1 MGVFTRAAPANNPD
15 GAPPPPLN
23 TPRGLTAGAQRIK
36 ISDKQATEKLRQAQ
50 ADDADWQRRS
60 WDAYED
66 TGEIH
71 FAFNLVGNVISRIR
85 FYPAADVSPNVAPAY
100 VSDVKDLTPGIGE
113 AAKAAMRRISDT
125 QGDFSSLARHM
136 AINLSVPGECYLV
149 QIPARTT
156 LSEHGTTT
164 EPESWEIRSKDEIIV
179 SNDRNPT
186 IRVRSR
192 PGDKDADLITLPK
205 TSFVGRIWRRNP
217 RYSKLADSSMRAIL
231 DLVDEL
237 MLLNATFKA
246 TARSRLNSGIL
257 FVPDGL
263 SASSPSQFPATV
275 EGEDGVL
282 VPLDP
287 TEPLPADIDEFEEAL
302 LEGMMTPIADPSDAS
317 AVVPILVRGPAE
329 LGDKIRLINFERS
342 FDPSLVQR
350 ADRVLDR
357 MLQGLDLPK
366 DIVSGLANVR
376 YSNAINIEDSLFKA
390 HIEPL
395 TLLICDALTDVYL
408 RPALVA
414 ANYTIEQA
422 ARIRVWYDPSEVVAR
437 PNRNSDAIA
446 AYDRYALSSR
456 SLREA
461 NGFNES
467 DAPAPAELLLR
478 MLLQK
483 GPITPDLA
491 EALMRNFAPLAMAS
505 TQRAAQEASDNPLPD
520 EVQNLLFGSQGKPQ
534 QPPPAAAEDEPAP
547 APDAA
552 PAEPA
557 PPAPSASNVRG
568 PRGGRAA
575 EVPIDDGVSLLPPAQ
590 SS

>member
-36 ISDKQATEKLRQAQ
+36 ISDKQATEKLRQSQ
-50 ADDADWQRRS
+50 ADDADWQNRA

-100 VSDVKDLTPGIGE
+100 VEDVKDLTPGIAG
-113 AAKAAMRRISDT
+113 AAGAAMRRISDT

-156 LSEHGTTT
+156 ISSAGTFT
-164 EPESWEIRSKDEIIV
+164 EPESWEIRSKDEVIV
-179 SNDRNPT
+179 SGGPEPV
-186 IRVRSR
+186 IKVRSR
-192 PGDKDADLITLPK
+192 PGDKDADLVQLPK

-217 RYSKLADSSMRAIL
+217 RYSKLADSSMRPIL
-231 DLVDEL
+231 ELVDEL
-237 MLLNATFKA
+237 CCSTPRSRPRP
-246 TARSRLNSGIL
+246 ARRLNSGIL

-263 SASSPSQFPATV
+263 SASSPTQFPAVV
-275 EGEDGVL
+275 EGENGVI

-287 TEPLPADIDEFEEAL
+287 NEPLPADIDEFEEAL

-329 LGDKIRLINFERS
+329 LGDKIRLINFERT

-357 MLQGLDLPK
+357 ILQGLDLPK

-408 RPALVA
+408 RPALMA
-414 ANYTIEQA
+414 AGYTVEQA

-437 PNRNSDAIA
+437 PNRNADAIQ
-446 AYDRYALSSR
+446 AYDRYALSAR

-467 DAPAPAELLLR
+467 DAPAPAELILR

-483 GPITPDLA
+483 GPIGPDLA
-491 EALMRNFAPLAMAS
+491 EALMRGIAPLAMETARGAS
-505 TQRAAQEASDNPLPD
+505 QEASDNPLPP
-520 EVQNLLFGSQGKPQ
+520 EVQELLNPGSTQNQ
-534 QPPPAAAEDEPAP
+534 QPAAPETAEQPEAAP
-547 APDAA
+547 

-568 PRGGRAA
+568 PRAGRAA
-575 EVPIDDGVSLLPPAQ
+575 ETPIDDGVSLLPPVQAP
-590 SS
+590 

>member
-100 VSDVKDLTPGIGE
+100 VEDVKDLTPGIAG
-113 AAKAAMRRISDT
+113 AAAAAMRRISDT

-156 LSEHGTTT
+156 LSTAGTTT

-179 SNDRNPT
+179 SNDREPV

-287 TEPLPADIDEFEEAL
+287 NEPLPADIDEFEEAL
-302 LEGMMTPIADPSDAS
+302 LEGMMTPIADPSNAS

-329 LGDKIRLINFERS
+329 LGEKIRLINFERT

-408 RPALVA
+408 RPALMA
-414 ANYTIEQA
+414 ANYTVEQA

-437 PNRNSDAIA
+437 PNRNADAIQ
-446 AYDRYALSSR
+446 AYDRYALSAR

-467 DAPAPAELLLR
+467 DAPAPAELILR

-483 GPITPDLA
+483 GPIGPDLA
-491 EALMRNFAPLAMAS
+491 EALMRGIAPLAMQTARDAS
-505 TQRAAQEASDNPLPD
+505 QDASENPLPP
-520 EVQNLLFGSQGKPQ
+520 EVQELLNPGSTKSQEAA
-534 QPPPAAAEDEPAP
+534 PPPPPVRRTRTACRACAPGAPGALSCERARPARRTCRR
-547 APDAA
+547 DTH
-552 PAEPA
+552 
-557 PPAPSASNVRG
+557 R
-568 PRGGRAA
+568 
-575 EVPIDDGVSLLPPAQ
+575 
-590 SS
+590 